1 MKKAKLKDFKK
12 ADCGVT
18 NRRFLPVL
26 DNADL
31 HVSHFVVDNIAQLD

>member
-18 NRRFLPVL
+18 NRRLPVL

-31 HVSHFVVDNIAQLD
+31 HVSHFVVDNISQLD